1 MERLMSIPS
10 LLEWIESTDLS
21 TAIREGALPYPI
33 IGGIHLL
40 GIALFGGMLLMT
52 DLRLLGW
59 AMPRR
64 TVSDIVQQFRAWKWA
79 GFVIVTASGL
89 LLAWAEPLKLY
100 RSPAFWVKMALLAL
114 VGVHALAFRGRVYGN
129 TAKLDVAVTAE
140 AKLAAAVSLLL
151 WAGLIVS
158 GRLIAYDA

>member
-1 MERLMSIPS
+1 MSTPA

-33 IGGIHLL
+33 IGGLHLL
-40 GIALFGGMLLMT
+40 GIALFGGMVLVT

-59 AMPRR
+59 TMRR
-64 TVSDIVQQFRAWKWA
+64 FPVSDIVQQFKPWKWA
-79 GFVIVTASGL
+79 GFVLVTVTGL

-114 VGVHALAFRGRVYGN
+114 VGVHALAFRARVYGN

-140 AKLAAAVSLLL
+140 AKLAASLSLFL

>member
-1 MERLMSIPS
+1 MSIPS
-10 LLEWIESTDLS
+10 ALDWIESTDLS

-40 GIALFGGMLLMT
+40 AIALFGGMVLAT

-59 AMPRR
+59 AMRR
-64 TVSDIVQQFRAWKWA
+64 RKVSDIVDQLRAWKWV
-79 GFVIVTASGL
+79 GFVVVVSTGL
-89 LLAWAEPLKLY
+89 LLAWAEPIKLY
-100 RSPAFWVKMALLAL
+100 RSPSFWVKMALLAM
-114 VGVHALAFRGRVYGN
+114 VGVHALVFRAGVYGN
-129 TAKLDVAVTAE
+129 TARLDVAVTAE
-140 AKLAAAVSLLL
+140 AKWAASLSLLL